1 MKKLSFLIL
10 LLHILLVASVY
21 SAPFASR
28 AEANLVNPNI
38 GLVTIQFDQHDVS
51 IVKKS
56 PDTSSVLALQSPSNQ
71 KMAGVNVSESMTM
84 SAFRFIPKQGFDE
97 DAVFCDLAN
106 SPVERA
112 FADGRVILRGNKLLR
127 LPMPKEFYLDSIAVH
142 SDSTHLFV
150 GYEVNFGGDGNAGLC
165 KFRLADGQRSW
176 CVPFFLSFHEATVS
190 RSGHIYV
197 AGGDTVTQFDALSG
211 KMLWRTENLLS
222 RKMALGIFTT
232 PLEDA
237 NGVAFFSW
245 SGAGSAVKRTLVNR
259 QNGRVSSVQ
268 NFRPGT
274 VVPLRS
280 ARVEGNCTH

>member
-28 AEANLVNPNI
+28 AEANLVNPDI
-38 GLVTIQFDQHDVS
+38 YSVTTQFDQHDVS

-127 LPMPKEFYLDSIAVH
+127 LPMPKEFYLDSIAVQ

-176 CVPFFLSFHEATVS
+176 CVPFYLTFHEAIVS
-190 RSGHIYV
+190 RTGHIYV
-197 AGGDTVTQFDALSG
+197 AGGDAVTQFDAISG

-237 NGVAFFSW
+237 DGVAFFSW

-259 QNGRVSSVQ
+259 QNGRVISVQ
-268 NFRPGT
+268 NYRAGS
-274 VVPLRS
+274 VVPLS
-280 ARVEGNCTH
+280 STRVEGKCPN